1 MKNHLNR
8 EGRVSKCDL
17 LEIIN
22 IFTNIVKKEP
32 NLIAI
37 QDPVTVVGDIHG
49 QYYDFIKIFEIGG
62 EPESTKYLFLGD
74 YVDRGCF
81 SIECLLIIYALKI
94 NFKENIITLRGN
106 HECRQ
111 ITSFFNFKLEC
122 KHLVYSLKVI

>member
-1 MKNHLNR
+1 LKNHLNR